1 MIEQA
6 SLNRVWATLILE
18 ELTRFGVEDICIA
31 PGSRSTP
38 LTLEADANLS
48 LNLHCHFDE
57 RGLAFYALGLAK
69 ASHNPVAIVV
79 TSGTAVANLL
89 PAICEA
95 NLTGEKLVVL
105 TADRPVELI
114 DCGANQAI
122 DQMGIFSSHVSKAV
136 NLPSP
141 NTRIPANWLL
151 STVDEAMHFQSEHGG
166 VVHFNCPYPE
176 PLYDGNE
183 ANFDDPYLLKVKPW
197 YESRSLLTGVSHFHS
212 QPSLS
217 TDSFSQVHSIESK
230 KGVVILGSL
239 NLSESQKALELAKC
253 LGWPV
258 FCDPQSGVSSEFA
271 HYDLWLRSPEASKA
285 LDDCN
290 LILQFGARLVS
301 KRLLNWIEKRGDHC
315 DYQIVQPYQ
324 QRLNPSHRVQ
334 HRVIADVGF
343 WCENALTEIS
353 PSDIQYHG
361 WGDALKKVSEITQ
374 KIIRSHEFVACS
386 EADLVMRLFDY
397 TLDVPTVFLGN
408 SLLVRL
414 VDMLAKTPELE
425 IYSNRGASGID
436 GLVATAAGV
445 HSASK
450 NKSLVMIGDTSLLH
464 DLNSLSLWTHTNTHP
479 SVILVS
485 NNDGG
490 AIFDLLP
497 VPKERKRALYQM
509 PHGYQFKH
517 AAMQFGLGYAAP
529 SDTSSC
535 IQEIVSHLAS
545 GNGTLLVELITP
557 SEQTS
562 CELKPITEKVC
573 NDLGSQYVFR

>member
-1 MIEQA
+1 MIGQA
-6 SLNRVWATLILE
+6 SLNRVWAMLILE

-38 LTLEADANLS
+38 LTLEADANVG
-48 LNLHCHFDE
+48 LNLHCHYDE
-57 RGLAFYALGLAK
+57 RGLAFYALGVAK
-69 ASHNPVAIVV
+69 ASRKPVAIVV

-122 DQMGIFSSHVSKAV
+122 DQVGIFSSHVGKAV

-141 NTRIPANWLL
+141 NTRIPPNWLL
-151 STVDEAMHFQSEHGG
+151 STVDEAMHFQVEHGG

-176 PLYDGNE
+176 PLYGGEE
-183 ANFDDPYLLKVKPW
+183 AHFDDPYLLKVKPW
-197 YESRSLLTGVSHFHS
+197 YESASPFTRVFSCQS
-212 QPSLS
+212 QSPLS
-217 TDSFSQVHSIESK
+217 SDSFSSINSVSAIESK

-239 NLSESQKALELAKC
+239 NLPESQKALELANH

-271 HYDLWLRSPEASKA
+271 HFDLWLRSAKA
-285 LDDCN
+285 VKVLDECN
-290 LILQFGARLVS
+290 FILQFGARLVS
-301 KRLLNWIEKRGDHC
+301 KRLLNWIETRGDHC
-315 DYQIVQPYQ
+315 EYHIVQPYP
-324 QRLNPSHRVQ
+324 QRLNPSHKVQ
-334 HRVIADVGF
+334 HRIIANVGY
-343 WCENALTEIS
+343 WCENALSRIS
-353 PSDIQYHG
+353 SSEVHFHS
-361 WGDALKKVSEITQ
+361 WGDDLKKVSDITHQ
-374 KIIRSHEFVACS
+374 VIRSHEYVGCS
-386 EADLVMRLFDY
+386 ETDLVTRLFDHV
-397 TLDVPTVFLGN
+397 LEEPTVFLGN

-414 VDMLAKTPELE
+414 VDMLAKMPELDV
-425 IYSNRGASGID
+425 YSNRGASGID

-445 HSASK
+445 HLASK
-450 NKSLVMIGDTSLLH
+450 NTSLVLIGDTSLLH
-464 DLNSLSLWTHTNTHP
+464 DLNSLSLWTHANEYA

-497 VPKERKRALYQM
+497 VPQEKKRTLYQM

-517 AAMQFGLGYAAP
+517 AARQFGLNYAAP
-529 SDTSSC
+529 DDTTSC
-535 IQEIVSHLAS
+535 IQEVVSHLAS
-545 GNGTLLVELITP
+545 GKGTLLVELITP
-557 SEQTS
+557 PEQTS
-562 CELKPITEKVC
+562 FELKPITEKVC
-573 NDLGSQYVFR
+573 NELR